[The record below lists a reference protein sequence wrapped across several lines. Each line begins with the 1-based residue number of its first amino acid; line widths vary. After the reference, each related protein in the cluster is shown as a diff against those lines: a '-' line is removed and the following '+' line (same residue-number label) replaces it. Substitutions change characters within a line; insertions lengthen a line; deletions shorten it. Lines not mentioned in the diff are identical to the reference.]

1 LASIL
6 LLLQLQEKMSDGENE
21 NASLTKQYVEA
32 GACLRS
38 DGVFSECTLKPSFC
52 GSSSRSS
59 RQIKM
64 GGLGTYEYRCLSQKE
79 VQTVTV
85 GSCRT
90 GVDRNQCTSSAEAC
104 EDSASFS
111 DEHGECI
118 VRGNRIFSVGD
129 PTLFPVCE
137 WRSGNSACVWDA
149 AECPL
154 TPNGQIS
161 GSETAS
167 NFLTAFEGR
176 SRKNG
181 DCTCDFVE
189 TGACKGNNDNALH
202 CAVIKEACDDDSTW
216 IPRLVLQRDYQ
227 IDCRLCDTLPEEHN
241 ENRGDGTLINGIAD
255 ERNSA
260 GGGSDDG
267 RNRQKIVGGSVGGVF
282 ALTLLVVFV
291 AVRKRRA
298 STKGIEESDT
308 DTDTNSNSHNMI

>member
-52 GSSSRSS
+52 GSSFRSS

-104 EDSASFS
+104 EGSVSFS

-118 VRGNRIFSVGD
+118 VRGKRIFSVGD
-129 PTLFPVCE
+129 PTLVPVL
-137 WRSGNSACVWDA
+137 RLKA
-149 AECPL
+149 ALERMAIAHVTLSKQVPVRV
-154 TPNGQIS
+154 TM
-161 GSETAS
+161 T
-167 NFLTAFEGR
+167 T
-176 SRKNG
+176 
-181 DCTCDFVE
+181 
-189 TGACKGNNDNALH
+189 
-202 CAVIKEACDDDSTW
+202 
-216 IPRLVLQRDYQ
+216 
-227 IDCRLCDTLPEEHN
+227 LC
-241 ENRGDGTLINGIAD
+241 IAP
-255 ERNSA
+255 S
-260 GGGSDDG
+260 
-267 RNRQKIVGGSVGGVF
+267 
-282 ALTLLVVFV
+282 
-291 AVRKRRA
+291 
-298 STKGIEESDT
+298 
-308 DTDTNSNSHNMI
+308 